1 MARDRKQL
9 LVLVLAVLLVAL
21 PFIGVL
27 TPAPASASPSAAA
40 SSTALLVED
49 SADAFATCGD
59 AEEIVDPDAWPAGRD
74 RHRPVAEP
82 DTKASARGF
91 RENDEY
97 TALPPG
103 SLPASHLASRAA
115 QSPGSLQVFRC

>member
-9 LVLVLAVLLVAL
+9 LVLVFAVLLVAL
-21 PFIGVL
+21 PFIGAL
-27 TPAPASASPSAAA
+27 TPAPASASPSAAE
-40 SSTALLVED
+40 SSTAVLVED

-82 DTKASARGF
+82 DTKASAGGL
-91 RENDEY
+91 RENEY

-103 SLPASHLASRAA
+103 SLPTSHLTPRAA